1 MANHTLT
8 LTDVEV
14 LREAQSTLERHLPLS
29 AAGYGCTTD
38 DLYKVLLGAAVQ
50 RSTIEAVCREMVGAP
65 VGNTIRGYLNEQLCV
80 EELPAW
86 EERLNQALA
95 ANLPQRIGRR
105 PRVIA
110 MDMHDRPYYGKT
122 SQEAGLWV
130 RGRAKRGTT
139 RFYRIATAYVIIEGL
154 RFTLAIHFVL
164 PEVKPATVVKQLWTH
179 VAALSIPIKYLLL
192 DRGFAGID
200 VQDYLDQQGMS
211 AIIACPIRGKQGG
224 TRALCRGRKSYRTQH
239 TFSSHGGHKQRTAE
253 VVVCRTFTTAKR
265 TKRLKR
271 RAMWQV
277 FILIHLEMTPRQVR
291 RGYRRRFGIETSYRC
306 ASQVRGWTTSPN
318 PVLRFLLMALAVYLV
333 DMWIWLRWLFTQVPR
348 RGQRK
353 LDEQEFQLSRFA
365 RFILHGLEEHYGV
378 IHQITAGTAPL
389 L

>member
-14 LREAQSTLERHLPLS
+14 LREAQATLERHLSLS

-86 EERLNQALA
+86 EERLNHALA

-239 TFSSHGGHKQRTAE
+239 TFSSNGGHKQRTAE

-291 RGYRRRFGIETSYRC
+291 RCYRRRFGIETSYRC

-333 DMWIWLRWLFTQVPR
+333 DVWIWLRWLFTQVPR